1 MAQIVVE
8 NLSFKYPH
16 SEKFAVDNVSFVI
29 EKGSYTAIVGY
40 NGSGKSSLARLICG
54 LELPYSGKV
63 SITEGNKIGIV
74 FQSPKNQ
81 IVSSIVHRDT
91 AFAPLCQGCT
101 KAEAELRTIESLNI
115 VDMLSYAH
123 KSTSSLSLGQTQ
135 KIAISGVIA
144 SRPEILILD
153 EAVSMLD
160 PESRREVLEFVRYW
174 HKCGNTI
181 IQITHE
187 MQVLEEA
194 DNVIGIDSGKM
205 FFYGTKAAFLQN
217 SEFKERVAG
226 RNLPKAERSEQRSK
240 EISSLEKVLSLRNIN
255 FSYEKNETVAAKNS
269 SRDVTDSNSTVPS
282 SGGVLRNINLDLYK
296 GTLVALT
303 GVSGAGK
310 STLLEICSGLLQ
322 YEGTIHYYTEKNGSI
337 NSNNSEPSDFDKY
350 FPVALAQQNAA
361 AALFENFAADDVA
374 FGPRNRGVHGKEL
387 FNTVKTAMEN
397 AGIPYETFGERR
409 TTELSGGEKRRL
421 SIAGILALNTPVIL
435 FDEPTSGLDSKTRII
450 VLNMLRELASQGKTV
465 LFSTH
470 HKSEA
475 DFSDRE
481 IRIENNT
488 IAYDS
493 LGEYGYIE
501 DNEDSET
508 LHPLSA
514 SKMLKGL
521 SAVSLGLSGARKQKK
536 SFIEKLPSAVRLLL
550 FALLFVFSLAARSL
564 WFSSV
569 MLLVALIYCK
579 LASFSMKKLLK
590 SFLKILPFLLF
601 YSVFQLIFHPA
612 LENEIHFTTWKWFT
626 ITPSKLIFCLIA
638 IIRTYCSLAC
648 ISSFF
653 VSTPEY
659 DLIDSLKIVLS
670 PLEKIKIPIRYLILI
685 IEIIFR
691 FIPLLIDE
699 AISIVK
705 TQIIRGSMGET
716 SKKRNGLKNVIPL
729 IVPLITQT
737 IRRSEALADAI
748 TMRGFE

>member
-16 SEKFAVDNVSFVI
+16 SEKFAVENVSFVI

-144 SRPEILILD
+144 LRPEILILD

-194 DNVIGIDSGKM
+194 DNVIGIDSGKI
-205 FFYGTKAAFLQN
+205 FFYGTKTAFLQN
-217 SEFKERVAG
+217 KEFSERVQG
-226 RNLPKAERSEQRSK
+226 RKLQKAERSEQRSK

-255 FSYEKNETVAAKNS
+255 FSYEKNEAPEAENLAKNVSDS
-269 SRDVTDSNSTVPS
+269 SFSKASE
-282 SGGVLRNINLDLYK
+282 GGVLRNINLDLHK

-322 YEGTIHYYTEKNGSI
+322 YEGEILYYRDKCGNNENPASEK
-337 NSNNSEPSDFDKY
+337 F

-374 FGPRNRGVHGKEL
+374 FGPKNRGVHGKEL
-387 FNTVKTAMEN
+387 FNTVKAAMEN
-397 AGIPYETFGERR
+397 AGIPYEKFGERR

-450 VLNMLRELASQGKTV
+450 VLNMLKSLAAQGKTV

-493 LGEYGYIE
+493 LGKYGKVKEVNSAEI
-501 DNEDSET
+501 
-508 LHPLSA
+508 LHPLSS

-521 SAVSLGLSGARKQKK
+521 SAISLGLSGAKKQKK

-569 MLLVALIYCK
+569 MLVVGLVYCK

-601 YSVFQLIFHPA
+601 FSIFQLIFHPA
-612 LENEIHFTTWKWFT
+612 LENEIHFTSWKWFT

-659 DLIDSLKIVLS
+659 DLIDSLKIILT
-670 PLEKIKIPIRYLILI
+670 PLEKIKIPVRYLILI

-699 AISIVK
+699 AISIIK
-705 TQIIRGSMGET
+705 TQIIRGSMGEA
-716 SKKRNGLKNVIPL
+716 SKKSNGLKNVIPL

-737 IRRSEALADAI
+737 IRRSESLADAI

>member
-1 MAQIVVE
+1 MSQIVVE

-63 SITEGNKIGIV
+63 SIAEGNKIGIV

-91 AFAPLCQGCT
+91 SFAPLCQGC
-101 KAEAELRTIESLNI
+101 KKGEVELRTIESLNI
-115 VDMLSYAH
+115 VDMLSYAEN
-123 KSTSSLSLGQTQ
+123 SSSSLSLGQTQ

-144 SRPEILILD
+144 GRPEILILD

-160 PESRREVLEFVRYW
+160 PESRKDVLEFVKYW

-194 DNVIGIDSGKM
+194 DNVIGIDSGKVY
-205 FFYGTKAAFLQN
+205 FYGTKSAFLKN
-217 SEFKERVAG
+217 EEFKKRICGEP
-226 RNLPKAERSEQRSK
+226 LSKADRSEEKNK
-240 EISSLEKVLSLRNIN
+240 EISLREKTLSLRDVN
-255 FSYEKNETVAAKNS
+255 FRYEKDGREI
-269 SRDVTDSNSTVPS
+269 
-282 SGGVLRNINLDLYK
+282 LRNINLDLHK

-322 YEGTIHYYTEKNGSI
+322 HEGKLFNCGLK
-337 NSNNSEPSDFDKY
+337 NNSEDF

-361 AALFENFAADDVA
+361 AALFEAFAADDVA
-374 FGPRNRGVHGKEL
+374 FGPRNRGVQGKEL
-387 FNTVKTAMEN
+387 LQTVKDAMEN
-397 AGIPYETFGERR
+397 AGVPYKEFGNRR
-409 TTELSGGEKRRL
+409 TMELSGGEKRRL

-435 FDEPTSGLDSKTRII
+435 FDEPTSGLDSRTRAV
-450 VLNMLRELASQGKTV
+450 VLNMLRNLASQGKTV

-470 HKSEA
+470 HRSEA

-481 IRIENNT
+481 IRIENCT
-488 IAYDS
+488 ISYDS
-493 LGEYGYIE
+493 LGEYGRVEKIE
-501 DNEDSET
+501 EVENKICE
-508 LHPLSA
+508 LHPMNS

-521 SAVSLGLSGARKQKK
+521 SAVSLGLSGAKKKKK
-536 SFIEKLPSAVRLLL
+536 SAIEKLPSALRLIL
-550 FALLFVFSLAARSL
+550 FGILFVCSLAARNL
-564 WFSSV
+564 LFSSI
-569 MLLVALIYCK
+569 MLVVSLIYCK
-579 LASFSMKKLLK
+579 LADFSMKKLLK

-601 YSVFQLIFHPA
+601 YGIFQLIFQPA
-612 LENEIHFTTWKWFT
+612 LENEIHFTTWRWFT
-626 ITPSKLIFCLIA
+626 VTPSKLIFCLIA

-659 DLIDSLKIVLS
+659 DLIDSLKFVLS
-670 PLEKIKIPIRYLILI
+670 PLEKIKIPVRYFILI

-691 FIPLLIDE
+691 FIPLLVDE
-699 AISIVK
+699 AVSIVK
-705 TQIIRGSMGET
+705 TQIIRGSMGQVT
-716 SKKRNGLKNVIPL
+716 KSKNGKKDKKKNGVKEVIPL

-737 IRRSEALADAI
+737 IRRSESLADAI